1 MSYADNPYRSFSYGT
16 IAAHAEVNERADFI
30 RRTYLHLAG
39 AVFAFIGLEAVLLK
53 TPGLSERFMELLA
66 QSRYSWLIVI
76 GGFVLVSYVADAW
89 ARNATSVATQYLGLS
104 LFVVAEAVVFL
115 PLLFI
120 ASRFYDERVIPTAG
134 LATLVVFV
142 GLTAI
147 VFLTGKDFS
156 FLRTALLLGG
166 LVAMGCVIA
175 AVIFPSF
182 ALGIVFSFAM
192 VGLASGYI
200 LYDTSN
206 VLHHYRIGQ
215 HVAASLAL
223 FASVALLFYYI
234 LRIVM
239 SLSRR

>member
-1 MSYADNPYRSFSYGT
+1 MSYAENPYQSPMFS
-16 IAAHAEVNERADFI
+16 IAAHASVDERTDFI
-30 RRTYLHLAG
+30 RKTYLHLAG
-39 AVFAFIGLEAVLLK
+39 AVLAFAGIEAVLLNV
-53 TPGLSERFMELLA
+53 PGLSENLMRVLMA
-66 QSRYSWLIVI
+66 SRYGWLVVI
-76 GGFVLVSYVADAW
+76 GAFVAVSYIADKW
-89 ARNATSVATQYLGLS
+89 ARSATSPGTQYLGLG
-104 LFVVAEAVVFL
+104 LYVVAEAVVFL
-115 PLLFI
+115 PLLYI
-120 ASRFYDERVIPTAG
+120 ASRFYDPSIIPTAG
-134 LATLVVFV
+134 IATMVVFT
-142 GLTAI
+142 GLTGI
-147 VFLTGKDFS
+147 VFMTGKDFS
-156 FLRTALLLGG
+156 FLRTGLMLGG

-175 AVIFPSF
+175 SCIFPQF

-239 SLSRR
+239 QLSRR